1 MTSYMKNKL
10 TAMKK
15 KKKRPRIQKV
25 VRARNKR
32 LPSVSMEVMSECLRN
47 FRSRITVCGG
57 REEGLTARDMHIF

>member
-1 MTSYMKNKL
+1 MTSYMKNKR
-10 TAMKK
+10 TAMK

-57 REEGLTARDMHIF
+57 ERRA